1 MDHQTMQTII
11 TGLACAAGVVAPM
24 AGFFLRLDRRLT
36 RVETLVE
43 TALERCATRPGPGV
57 PLSAVTL
64 RQVVRP

>member
-1 MDHQTMQTII
+1 MDQQTMQTVI

-43 TALERCATRPGPGV
+43 TALKRCATRPGPAGPSSV
-57 PLSAVTL
+57 GKL
-64 RQVVRP
+64 RQVVRS